1 MPATDATPAASPAQ
15 GGHGHLKKVLGPFQ
29 LWGIAVGLVISG
41 EYFGWSYGWNTA
53 GTLGFLVATVL
64 VATMYTTFIFS
75 FTELSTAIPHA
86 GGPFA
91 YARRA
96 FGPNGGFVAGF
107 ATLIEFVFAPP
118 AIALAIGAYLNVQFP
133 GINPKWF
140 ALGAYV
146 IFIGLNW
153 IGVGIAAAFELFVT
167 VLAIVELLVFMGVV
181 TPGWTLANFTAN
193 GWAGGSVLN
202 GAAISGIFASIPFAI
217 WFFLAIEGAAMAAEE
232 ARDPHRT
239 IPIAYTTGIVTL
251 VVLAF
256 GVMIFAGGV
265 GDWRKLAN
273 INDPLPQAMKAVVG
287 ENSGWLHMLV
297 WIGLFGLIASFHGI
311 IMGYSRQIFAL
322 ARAGYLPRYF
332 AGLSPRFDTPHRALL
347 AGGVIGVIAIF
358 SDEWV
363 QFGGQTLTA
372 NIVTMAV
379 LGAIVMYLIS
389 MAALFKLRNSEPNL
403 LRTYRAPFYPVFPAI
418 ALGLGVV
425 CLGAMVWFNAM
436 LTLLFIVLMAAA
448 YGYFLLTS
456 GQREAAAPTRCCLRP
471 PAPDRRSRTPK
482 RCCTAP
488 PSPARSS
495 ASKTFGRSW
504 PSRARRVRATT
515 SPASQRG
522 SAKSAW
528 PRATSWPT
536 CRCRRSSTRRWC
548 RTRATTSPGSSSTAT
563 TRGLRAGGATSRSA
577 RSATGCWRRSHARQ
591 RLARSHRA
599 SRPRWW
605 PPCPS

>member
-1 MPATDATPAASPAQ
+1 MSS
-15 GGHGHLKKVLGPFQ
+15 GLKKVLGPFQ

-107 ATLIEFVFAPP
+107 ATLVEFVFAPP

-153 IGVGIAAAFELFVT
+153 IGIGIAAAFELFVT
-167 VLAIVELLVFMGVV
+167 VLAIFELLVFMGVV
-181 TPGWTLANFTAN
+181 APGWSLANFAAN
-193 GWAGGSVLN
+193 GWSGSSAFSS
-202 GAAISGIFASIPFAI
+202 AAIPGIFASIPFAI

-239 IPIAYTTGIVTL
+239 IPLAYTSGILTL

-273 INDPLPQAMKAVVG
+273 INDPLPQAMKVVVG

-322 ARAGYLPRYF
+322 ARAGYLPATF
-332 AGLSPRFDTPHRALL
+332 AALSPRFNTPHRALV
-347 AGGVIGVIAIF
+347 AGGVIGVAAIF

-389 MAALFKLRNSEPNL
+389 MAALFKLRRTEPGL
-403 LRTYRAPFYPVFPAI
+403 ERTYRAPFYPVFPAI

-425 CLGAMVWFNAM
+425 CLGAMIWFNGM
-436 LTLLFIVLMAAA
+436 LTLLFLVLMALA
-448 YGYFLLTS
+448 YGYFRLTAE
-456 GQREAAAPTRCCLRP
+456 QRKAAAPDEML
-471 PAPDRRSRTPK
+471 S
-482 RCCTAP
+482 
-488 PSPARSS
+488 
-495 ASKTFGRSW
+495 
-504 PSRARRVRATT
+504 TT
-515 SPASQRG
+515 V
-522 SAKSAW
+522 
-528 PRATSWPT
+528 
-536 CRCRRSSTRRWC
+536 
-548 RTRATTSPGSSSTAT
+548 
-563 TRGLRAGGATSRSA
+563 
-577 RSATGCWRRSHARQ
+577 
-591 RLARSHRA
+591 
-599 SRPRWW
+599 
-605 PPCPS
+605 

>member
-1 MPATDATPAASPAQ
+1 MSSAVPPSPSS
-15 GGHGHLKKVLGPFQ
+15 GHLKKVLGPFQ

-96 FGPNGGFVAGF
+96 FGPTGGFVAGF
-107 ATLIEFVFAPP
+107 ATLVEFVFAPP

-133 GINPKWF
+133 AINPKWL

-146 IFIGLNW
+146 IFIALNW
-153 IGVGIAAAFELFVT
+153 VGVGIAAAFELFVT
-167 VLAIVELLVFMGVV
+167 LLAIFELLMFMGVV
-181 TPGWTLANFTAN
+181 TPGWSWANFTAN
-193 GWAGGSVLN
+193 GWAGGTVLN
-202 GAAISGIFASIPFAI
+202 GAALSGIFASIPFAI

-239 IPIAYTTGIVTL
+239 IPVAYTTGIVTL

-256 GVMIFAGGV
+256 GVMIMAGGV
-265 GDWRKLAN
+265 GDWRKIAN

-287 ENSGWLHMLV
+287 DNSGWLHMLV

-322 ARAGYLPRYF
+322 ARAGYLPAWF
-332 AGLSPRFDTPHRALL
+332 AGLSPRFGTPHRALL
-347 AGGVIGVIAIF
+347 AGGVIGVVAIF

-363 QFGGQTLTA
+363 SFGGQTLTA

-389 MAALFKLRNSEPNL
+389 MAALFKLRRSEPGL
-403 LRTYRAPFYPVFPAI
+403 ERTYRAPFYPVFPAI
-418 ALGLGVV
+418 ALVLGVV
-425 CLGAMVWFNAM
+425 CLGAMIWFNGM
-436 LTLLFIVLMAAA
+436 LTVLFGVLMAAA

-456 GQREAAAPTRCCLRP
+456 AQRKAAAPDDML
-471 PAPDRRSRTPK
+471 S
-482 RCCTAP
+482 
-488 PSPARSS
+488 
-495 ASKTFGRSW
+495 
-504 PSRARRVRATT
+504 ATT
-515 SPASQRG
+515 
-522 SAKSAW
+522 
-528 PRATSWPT
+528 TV
-536 CRCRRSSTRRWC
+536 
-548 RTRATTSPGSSSTAT
+548 
-563 TRGLRAGGATSRSA
+563 
-577 RSATGCWRRSHARQ
+577 
-591 RLARSHRA
+591 
-599 SRPRWW
+599 
-605 PPCPS
+605 